1 PAVLTGTL
9 SAVLKTNALMR
20 ETGEQAVPSGRDQVG
35 LTAAARHVRRVPGL
49 NERGDD
55 DAIPVDVTEHGAP
68 EGAAGPI
75 AAGQV
80 HVRWK
85 RPALRSGTGQNVVPV
100 GRHARPGDDGAALRE
115 RVLHAELVVVAVK
128 IVGVLR
134 DVPALEVLP
143 WAASYPVAGV
153 DGAAWHGSVA
163 AEIGAPGLV
172 ARARPLCQR
181 LAMPIGAFQA
191 SQVGPLARP
200 DAGDE

>member
-1 PAVLTGTL
+1 MNAVRSVET
-9 SAVLKTNALMR
+9 KRALR
-20 ETGEQAVPSGRDQVG
+20 ETVEQAVTSGRYQVG

-49 NERGDD
+49 HERGDD

-85 RPALRSGTGQNVVPV
+85 RPALRSGTGQNVAPV

-128 IVGVLR
+128 IVDVLR
-134 DVPALEVLP
+134 DHHAFEVLP
-143 WAASYPVAGV
+143 WAASYG
-153 DGAAWHGSVA
+153 GAIHLGFGEKYA
-163 AEIGAPGLV
+163 
-172 ARARPLCQR
+172 
-181 LAMPIGAFQA
+181 
-191 SQVGPLARP
+191 
-200 DAGDE
+200 